1 MNAQTVSRLNRLLIL
16 VRLLLIAIRS
26 RASSTDV
33 FCQGRQ
39 EIRNGGVLQRIENV
53 LAFFSRLHHA
63 VHFQDGKLL

>member
-16 VRLLLIAIRS
+16 IHWRLIATRLL
-26 RASSTDV
+26 ASSTEV

-39 EIRNGGVLQRIENV
+39 EIGNGGVLQRIENV

>member
-16 VRLLLIAIRS
+16 IAMHS
-26 RASSTDV
+26 RVSSTEV

-39 EIRNGGVLQRIENV
+39 EIGNGGVLQRIENV

-63 VHFQDGKLL
+63 VQFQYGKLL